1 MKKKTVRVSFWFT
14 FVIVFLF
21 GIIIYKLCYVG
32 LSKEV
37 DGIDLTAF
45 ADSRNIVKET
55 LSANRGTI
63 FASDNEVLA
72 QNVNSYTVI
81 AYLSDS
87 RTTDP
92 DKPYHV
98 VDKEATAK
106 ALSPLINMSE
116 ERILEL
122 LNYDAYQV
130 ELGPGG
136 RGISELLKEQIQ
148 ALELPGIDFIKSI
161 KRYYPK
167 SDFLSY
173 VIGYAKENDE
183 SKICGEL
190 GIEWYYDDELTGED
204 GYREYQQDVYGY
216 QIANTPSTEKK
227 AVSGDDIYLTIDTN
241 IQLFAEQ
248 AMTTLESGGSDW
260 ATISVVNAKSGRILG
275 VASSPSFDPNIRD
288 IESYY
293 DPFVSYLYEPGS
305 TMKIFSFMAAME
317 NGMYNADEK
326 FTSGKIMIDDYEV
339 KDWNIYGWGDITFD
353 EGFMASSNV
362 AASILS
368 QRLGR
373 SKLKDFYT
381 SLGFGTDT
389 KITLPNEEIG
399 EIDFK
404 YEPEVAAAAFG
415 QSMTATA
422 VSMIQ
427 AFTSI
432 ANSGQVIKPYIIDK
446 IVSPTGEIVFK
457 GETEKLETVASKKS
471 VDKIIELM
479 RSVVD
484 SDSSL
489 ATGRSYKVNNVDL
502 IGKTGTAQIASSS
515 GGYLTGPNDYVRSFV
530 GLFPGDDPEI
540 IVYLVASK
548 LSDSNKLPQA
558 TRELV
563 NNVSA
568 YLNLEKKDETEV
580 SNIKLKSY
588 INKNIKTATEQ
599 LTEIGLLPIVIG
611 EGDKII
617 NQYPNKNTILN
628 KNDKVFLLTN
638 SDVYKHINIKNFS
651 RSDCNIYAKI
661 LGLSFKYDGYG
672 YVTKFSFKEGEP
684 IDLTK
689 EYVITLEPK
698 YIVKNEEKKE

>member
-1 MKKKTVRVSFWFT
+1 MKKKTVRVSIWFT
-14 FVIVFLF
+14 LVLVFLF
-21 GIIIYKLCYVG
+21 GIIIYKLCYVA
-32 LSKEV
+32 LSDEV

-55 LSANRGTI
+55 LLASRGTI
-63 FASDNEVLA
+63 FASDNEILA

-81 AYLSDS
+81 AYLSES

-92 DKPYHV
+92 DNPYHV
-98 VDKEATAK
+98 VDKEKTAK
-106 ALSPLINMSE
+106 ALAPLINMSE

-136 RGISELLKEQIQ
+136 RGISELLKEEIE

-173 VIGYAKENDE
+173 VIGYAKSDEND
-183 SKICGEL
+183 KINGEL
-190 GIEWYYDDELTGED
+190 GIELYYNEELEGED
-204 GYREYQQDVYGY
+204 GFKEYQQDVYGY

-248 AMTTLESGGSDW
+248 AMSTLESGGSNW
-260 ATISVVNAKSGRILG
+260 ATISVLEAKTGRVLAT
-275 VASSPSFDPNIRD
+275 ASSPSFDPNTRD

-317 NGMYNADEK
+317 NGLYDGDEK

-339 KDWNIYGWGDITFD
+339 KDWNVYGWGNITFD

-368 QRLGR
+368 QKLGR

-381 SLGFGTDT
+381 NLGLGAETG
-389 KITLPNEEIG
+389 ITLPNEEIG

-404 YEPEVAAAAFG
+404 YEPEVAAASFG
-415 QSMTATA
+415 QSMTVTA
-422 VSMIQ
+422 VSMLQ

-432 ANSGQVIKPYIIDK
+432 ANKGKVLKPYIVDK
-446 IVSPTGEIVFK
+446 IVDANA
-457 GETEKLETVASKKS
+457 ETIFEGKTEQLGTVASEETIK
-471 VDKIIELM
+471 KIIELM
-479 RSVVD
+479 RSVVN

-489 ATGRSYKVNNVDL
+489 ATGKSYKVNNVDL

-515 GGYLTGPNDYVRSFV
+515 GGYLTGASDYVKSFV

-548 LSDSNKLPQA
+548 LTDSTKLPQA

-568 YLNLEKKDETEV
+568 YLNLEIKEETKED
-580 SNIKLKSY
+580 NITLKSY
-588 INKNIKTATEQ
+588 INKNTSSSIEELKNIS
-599 LTEIGLLPIVIG
+599 LTPIVLGTG
-611 EGDKII
+611 EKII
-617 NQYPNKNTILN
+617 NQYPL
-628 KNDKVFLLTN
+628 
-638 SDVYKHINIKNFS
+638 
-651 RSDCNIYAKI
+651 KI
-661 LGLSFKYDGYG
+661 LQ
-672 YVTKFSFKEGEP
+672 
-684 IDLTK
+684 
-689 EYVITLEPK
+689 
-698 YIVKNEEKKE
+698 

>member
-1 MKKKTVRVSFWFT
+1 MKKKTVRVSIWFT
-14 FVIVFLF
+14 LVLVFLF
-21 GIIIYKLCYVG
+21 GIIIYKLCYVA
-32 LSKEV
+32 LSDEV

-55 LSANRGTI
+55 LLASRGTI
-63 FASDNEVLA
+63 FASDNEILA

-81 AYLSDS
+81 AYLSES

-92 DKPYHV
+92 DNPYHV
-98 VDKEATAK
+98 VDKEKTAK
-106 ALSPLINMSE
+106 ALAPLINMSE

-136 RGISELLKEQIQ
+136 RGISELLKEEIE

-173 VIGYAKENDE
+173 VIGYAKSDEND
-183 SKICGEL
+183 KINGEL
-190 GIEWYYDDELTGED
+190 GIELYYNEELEGED
-204 GYREYQQDVYGY
+204 GFKEYQQDVYGY

-248 AMTTLESGGSDW
+248 AMSTLESGGSNW
-260 ATISVVNAKSGRILG
+260 ATISVLEAKTGRVLAT
-275 VASSPSFDPNIRD
+275 ASSPSFDPNTRD

-317 NGMYNADEK
+317 NGLYDGDEK

-339 KDWNIYGWGDITFD
+339 KDWNVYGWGNITFD

-368 QRLGR
+368 QKLGR

-381 SLGFGTDT
+381 SLGLGAETG
-389 KITLPNEEIG
+389 ITLPNEEIG

-404 YEPEVAAAAFG
+404 YEPEVAAASFG
-415 QSMTATA
+415 QSMTVTA
-422 VSMIQ
+422 VSMLQ

-432 ANSGQVIKPYIIDK
+432 ANKGKVLKPYIVDK
-446 IVSPTGEIVFK
+446 IVDANA
-457 GETEKLETVASKKS
+457 ETIFEGKTEQLGTVASEETIK
-471 VDKIIELM
+471 KIIELM
-479 RSVVD
+479 RSVVN

-489 ATGRSYKVNNVDL
+489 ATGKSYKVNNVDL

-515 GGYLTGPNDYVRSFV
+515 GGYLTGASDYVKSFV

-548 LSDSNKLPQA
+548 LTDSTKLPQA

-568 YLNLEKKDETEV
+568 YLNLEIKEEAKED
-580 SNIKLKSY
+580 NITLKSY
-588 INKNIKTATEQ
+588 INKNTSSSVEELKNIS
-599 LTEIGLLPIVIG
+599 LTPIVLGTG
-611 EGDKII
+611 EKII
-617 NQYPNKNTILN
+617 NQYPLKNTTMN

-638 SDVYKHINIKNFS
+638 SSEYKHINIKNFS
-651 RSDCNIYAKI
+651 RSDAMIYAKM
-661 LGLSFKYDGYG
+661 LNLTFKYDGYG
-672 YVTKFSFKEGEP
+672 YVVKYSFKEGDL

-689 EYVITLEPK
+689 EYLITLEPK
-698 YIVKNEEKKE
+698 YKLKEEEKE

>member
-55 LSANRGTI
+55 LPANRGTI

-173 VIGYAKENDE
+173 VIGYAKPDE
-183 SKICGEL
+183 DSKINGEM
-190 GIEWYYDDELTGED
+190 GIEWYYNDELTGED

-588 INKNIKTATEQ
+588 INKNITTATEE

-651 RSDCNIYAKI
+651 RSDCNIYAKM